1 MKSALCS
8 LTFLLFVATADVY
21 SQAQQLLINQLKLP
35 QIAPASPDAAAIE
48 KFGNFPV
55 NYSTGVPGV
64 NIPLWT
70 VQCGTL
76 SWPVS
81 LSYHAS
87 GIKVD
92 ESASM
97 AGLGWSIDVLG
108 VITRSVNGRPDEE
121 TTLGEPTNYTSVTS
135 NDWDYL
141 YKVNDN
147 LADGELDLFNFSFNG
162 RSGKFVIKHED
173 GTILQVP
180 QSNLKITH
188 DAALHVF
195 TIKDETGA
203 VYTFD
208 KEERSTTISGSPTS
222 TTYTTSWY
230 LTKIE
235 LPDKNNTVRFVYSY
249 AGQTSDF
256 YMSYTQTI
264 GRKYQQNISGG
275 QPNLVTIS
283 PNIQPS
289 SSSVNID
296 LMRLD
301 SIYFP
306 NGSVVFNYDP
316 NARQDIGSNNVYNE
330 LNAIVINEV
339 NGGLMAPVKTFR
351 FNQSYFHY
359 LPTGYTDKPGCYRL
373 RLDNLVESGSLA
385 GPDLKKYIFQYNT
398 SVNLSPRSSTGQD
411 MWGFN
416 NGITGNNSL
425 LQQENITFYDGQQT
439 MTGSVGDANRSVVA
453 AQMEAWMLT
462 SITYPTGGKT
472 TFDYEPHL
480 YTTDATTATSAGT
493 SISVM
498 GNQAPPLDNTSGT
511 VTFPTAGVVPGTPRV
526 TINMSECSFPGVTQL
541 SAVYLTDVTLSQDIY
556 VLSHPRPAEKY
567 SIDFPINLVAGHQ
580 YKVRATLSTN
590 PAVISAADAMKLSA
604 SIALIWSESTDIPDI
619 RTGGGLRIK
628 EMIHY
633 TDNSTIASKETF
645 VYDTAVTMTPFNL
658 ISQRYKEVNYQLGI
672 PSGFGCATWMGPV
685 CRVYHSQSV
694 FAVSNVLG
702 SPMLYRRVEKINV
715 NPTTGAP
722 NGKSVYLYDV
732 FQDKT
737 IPIGGPLALGAQ
749 WSNGFLKSET
759 HYRYDGSAYLMIQNK
774 ENEYNIYNSSFTY
787 GFRVEPRYIVDGC
800 FNQHTSATVTNDLR
814 YYTVHLPTGS
824 KRLAKQT
831 VTEIDELQHSL
842 VTTTVNF
849 YGSLDYD
856 YPTAVVTVDSKNSRD
871 SVTYKRPPD
880 FAVTGNVYD
889 KMELQ
894 NILQPLI
901 EEVSYT
907 NGTKLSTLK
916 NNYRDWFSN
925 SKVLALDTVQ
935 ASLYTNPLETRV
947 RYLAY
952 DAYGNPLSM
961 SRDKDIVTSYLWAYN
976 SARPIAQVVN
986 GGNTAIAYTSFETSE
1001 TGGWSGISAVGTT
1014 LSGSL
1019 TGMRAWTQT
1028 NFNISKSGLSNSTS
1042 YVVSFWSK
1050 GVAFQVNGV
1059 AATAGRSV
1067 NGWTFYS
1074 RKVTPTTG
1082 SISVTG
1088 SGTIDELR
1096 LYPATGQ
1103 MTSYTYEPL
1112 AGVSTAA
1119 DPNNRIVFYEYDEL
1133 QRPILIRDQERNIV
1147 KKFSYNYFGV
1157 TEYPSIFYNTAQT
1170 VQKYKQGCTSC
1181 QIGSLVSYT
1190 VPANTYLSTESQTTA
1205 NNLASAEANAN
1216 AQAYANSVGTC
1227 TAPVSSVMTGNN
1239 SISNAFTVK
1248 FHNNCTGTDYTY
1260 TLNPTTTITFSPA
1273 IPTGNYTV
1281 TITKKF
1287 APSPLGTAYTYKVN
1301 GQLLS
1306 TTSDPTFFNVT
1317 VLATGN
1323 QGVITQL

>member
-121 TTLGEPTNYTSVTS
+121 TTVGEPADYTQVTI

-162 RSGKFVIKHED
+162 RSGRFVIKHE
-173 GTILQVP
+173 GAATILQVP

-208 KEERSTTISGSPTS
+208 KEESTTTISGSPTS

-235 LPDKNNTVRFVYSY
+235 LPDKNNTIRFVYSY
-249 AGQTSDF
+249 AGRTSD
-256 YMSYTQTI
+256 YYSSYTQTL
-264 GRKYQQNISGG
+264 GRKYQQTIQGA
-275 QPNLVTIS
+275 QPQLVTIS

-301 SIYFP
+301 SIFFP
-306 NGSVVFNYDP
+306 NGNVVFDYNDL
-316 NARQDIGSNNVYNE
+316 ARQDIGSNNVYNE
-330 LNAIVINEV
+330 LDAIVINEV
-339 NGGLMAPVKTFR
+339 NGGMASPVKTFR

-359 LPTGYTDKPGCYRL
+359 TPTGYTDKPECYRL
-373 RLDNLVESGSLA
+373 RLDNLVESSTLA
-385 GPDLKKYIFQYNT
+385 GPEYKKYTFQYNL
-398 SVNLSPRSSTGQD
+398 SANLSPRSSTGQD

-416 NGITGNNSL
+416 NGITGNPTL
-425 LQQENITFYDGQQT
+425 LQQENVTFYDGQQT
-439 MTGSVGDANRSVVA
+439 MTGTMGNADRSVVP

-472 TFDYEPHL
+472 AFDYEPHV
-480 YTTDATTATSAGT
+480 YTTDANLATTAGT
-493 SISVM
+493 SISVL
-498 GNQAPPLDNTSGT
+498 GTQTPPLDNTSNA
-511 VTFPTAGVVPGTPRV
+511 VTFPTSGVVAGSPR
-526 TINMSECSFPGVTQL
+526 ISLNLSECNFPGVTQL
-541 SAVYLTDVTLSQDIY
+541 SAVYVRDVTLSQDIY

-567 SIDFPINLVAGHQ
+567 SIDFPVNLVGGHQ
-580 YKVRATLSTN
+580 YQVRATLYTN
-590 PAVISAADAMKLSA
+590 SSVISPADAAKLSA
-604 SIALIWSESTDIPDI
+604 SISLTWLESTDVPDI
-619 RTGGGLRIK
+619 RIGGGLRIK

-633 TDNSTIASKETF
+633 TDNTTVASKETF
-645 VYDTAVTMTPFNL
+645 LYDTAVTMTPFNL
-658 ISQRYKEVNYQLGI
+658 ISRRYKELNYQLGI
-672 PSGFGCATWMGPV
+672 PSGFGCAIWMGPV

-694 FAVSNVLG
+694 YAVSNVLG

-715 NPTTGAP
+715 NPTTAAP

-749 WSNGFLKSET
+749 WSNGFLRSET
-759 HYRYDGSAYLMIQNK
+759 HYKYNGSSYEMVQKK
-774 ENEYNIYNSSFTY
+774 ENEYNVYNTSFTY
-787 GFRVEPRYIVDGC
+787 GFRVEPRYVVDGC
-800 FNQHTSATVTNDLR
+800 FLQHSSSTVDDDLR

-831 VTEIDELQHSL
+831 ITDIDELQHNL
-842 VTTTVNF
+842 VTTTTNF

-856 YPTAVVTVDSKNSRD
+856 YPTAVVTIDSKSSRD
-871 SVTYKRPPD
+871 SVTYKRSPE

-894 NILQPLI
+894 NILQPVI
-901 EEVSYT
+901 EEVAYT

-916 NNYRDWFSN
+916 NNYRDWFNN

-935 ASLYTNPLETRV
+935 ASLYNNPLETRL

-952 DAYGNPLSM
+952 DAYGNPLSI
-961 SRDKDIVTSYLWAYN
+961 SRDKDILTSYLWGYT
-976 SARPIAQVVN
+976 SARPIAQVIN
-986 GGNTAIAYTSFETSE
+986 AGNTAIAYTSFETSE
-1001 TGGWSGISAVGTT
+1001 TGGWSGISSAGTT

-1028 NFNISKSGLSNSTS
+1028 NFNLSKSGLSNATS
-1042 YVVSFWSK
+1042 YTVSFWSK
-1050 GVAFQVNGV
+1050 NGAYSVNGV

-1067 NGWTFYS
+1067 NGWTLYS
-1074 RKVTPTTG
+1074 RTVTPTTG
-1082 SISVTG
+1082 SINVTG
-1088 SGTIDELR
+1088 SGAIDELR

-1112 AGVSTAA
+1112 AGVSTVA
-1119 DPNNRIVFYEYDEL
+1119 DPNNRILFYEYDEL
-1133 QRPILIRDQERNIV
+1133 QRPILVRDQERNIV
-1147 KKFSYNYFGV
+1147 KKFSYNYSGAP
-1157 TEYPSIFYNTAQT
+1157 EYPSIFYNTAQT
-1170 VQKYKQGCTSC
+1170 LQKYKQGCTSC

-1190 VPANTYLSTESQTTA
+1190 VPANTYLSTESQAQA
-1205 NNLASAEANAN
+1205 NNMASAEANAN
-1216 AQAYANSVGTC
+1216 AQAYANAVGTC

-1239 SISNAFTVK
+1239 QVTNNAFSVK
-1248 FHNNCTGTDYTY
+1248 FHNNCTGTDYNY
-1260 TLNPTTTITFSPA
+1260 TLNPNVNITLSPA
-1273 IPTGNYTV
+1273 VPTGNYTV
-1281 TITKKF
+1281 TIKKLF
-1287 APSPLGTAYTYKVN
+1287 TSGSYTYKVN
-1301 GQLLS
+1301 GQLLFTS
-1306 TTSDPTFFNVT
+1306 SDPVFSNVT
-1317 VLATGN
+1317 VFATGN
-1323 QGVITQL
+1323 QGVIIQL